1 MNTTAPIEHSGHSFA
16 LQDVGIFPGHMPETP
31 PAQSGPQF
39 DAALRLI
46 QSRRNVSPRRL
57 VEPGPTQQQLTDILS
72 AAAAAP
78 DHGLQMPWRFVVVPV
93 GKRHV
98 LAEAFAL
105 ALIDRDP
112 GATLEQ
118 MEAAREKACRAPFL
132 MLAIVRLGVA
142 DQAIPAAERL
152 VSLGCAVQNVLLAAT
167 AAGFGSG
174 LTSGQSMASP
184 RLSSACG
191 VAEDEQL
198 VCCVSIGTVSKS
210 KTSRIRPDVSAFVSE
225 LPRN

>member
-1 MNTTAPIEHSGHSFA
+1 M
-16 LQDVGIFPGHMPETP
+16 QDAGIFPGLAPEAV
-31 PAQSGPQF
+31 PAQSGPLF

-57 VEPGPTQQQLTDILS
+57 VEPGPTQQQLSAILS

-78 DHGLQMPWRFVVVPV
+78 DHGSLMPWRFVVAPV
-93 GKRHV
+93 SKRHL

-118 MEAAREKACRAPFL
+118 IEAAREKAYRAPFL
-132 MLAIVRLGVA
+132 MLAIVRLGTTE
-142 DQAIPAAERL
+142 QAVSAAERL

-174 LTSGQSMASP
+174 LTSGQAISSP
-184 RLSSACG
+184 RLASFCG
-191 VAEDEQL
+191 LSVGEQL
-198 VCCVSIGTVSKS
+198 VCCINIGSVTQ
-210 KTSRIRPDVSAFVSE
+210 SRAPRVGPDVSEFVSE
-225 LPRN
+225 LP

>member
-1 MNTTAPIEHSGHSFA
+1 MKIEVAVQHSEYSPA
-16 LQDVGIFPGHMPETP
+16 LLDVGIFPGHAPESL
-31 PAQSGPQF
+31 PAQSGLQF

-57 VEPGPTQQQLTDILS
+57 VEPSPTPQQLTGILS

-78 DHGLQMPWRFVVVPV
+78 DHGSLMPWRFVVVPV
-93 GKRHV
+93 DKRHV

-112 GATLEQ
+112 GAMLEQ
-118 MEAAREKACRAPFL
+118 MEAAREKAFRAPFL
-132 MLAIVRLGVA
+132 MLAIVRLGGA
-142 DQAIPAAERL
+142 GQAIPTAECL

-174 LTSGQSMASP
+174 LTSGRSMASP
-184 RLSSACG
+184 RLSSVCG

-198 VCCVSIGTVSKS
+198 VCCVNIGTVSKA
-210 KTSRIRPDVSAFVSE
+210 KTSCIRPHVSAFVSE
-225 LPRN
+225 LP

>member
-1 MNTTAPIEHSGHSFA
+1 MNTTAPIGHSGHPSA
-16 LQDVGIFPGHMPETP
+16 PQDVGIFPGRAPESL
-31 PAQSGPQF
+31 PALSDLQF

-57 VEPGPTQQQLTDILS
+57 VEPGPSQRQLTDILG

-78 DHGLQMPWRFVVVPV
+78 DHGLLIPWRFVVVPV
-93 GKRHV
+93 NKRHV

-118 MEAAREKACRAPFL
+118 IEAAREKAYRAPFL
-132 MLAIVRLGVA
+132 MLVIARLGVTE
-142 DQAIPAAERL
+142 QAIPAVERL
-152 VSLGCAVQNVLLAAT
+152 VSLGCAVQNVLLSAC

-174 LTSGQSMASP
+174 LTSGQAMSSP
-184 RLSSACG
+184 RLMSVCG
-191 VAEDEQL
+191 LVESEQL
-198 VCCVSIGTVSKS
+198 VCCINIGSVAQSKS
-210 KTSRIRPDVSAFVSE
+210 PRVRPDVSAFVSE
-225 LPRN
+225 MP

>member
-1 MNTTAPIEHSGHSFA
+1 MNITALKEHSGHSCPLHDA
-16 LQDVGIFPGHMPETP
+16 GIFPVPAPEAA
-31 PAQSGPQF
+31 PAQSGPLF

-57 VEPGPTQQQLTDILS
+57 VEPGPTQQQLSAILS

-78 DHGLQMPWRFVVVPV
+78 DHGLLMPWRFVVVPV
-93 GKRHV
+93 SKRHL

-118 MEAAREKACRAPFL
+118 MESAREKAFRAPFL
-132 MLAIVRLGVA
+132 MLAIVRLGAA
-142 DQAIPAAERL
+142 DQAIPATERL
-152 VSLGCAVQNVLLAAT
+152 VSLGCAVQNALLAAT

-174 LTSGQSMASP
+174 LTSGQSMSSP
-184 RLSSACG
+184 RLAWMCG
-191 VAEDEQL
+191 VGEDEQL
-198 VCCVSIGTVSKS
+198 VCCVNIGTVAKT
-210 KTSRIRPDVSAFVSE
+210 KTSRLRPDVSAFVSE
-225 LPRN
+225 LR

>member
-1 MNTTAPIEHSGHSFA
+1 MNTTAPSEHSEPLFP
-16 LQDVGIFPGHMPETP
+16 LQDLGIFPGLAPGAA
-31 PAQSGPQF
+31 PAQSSSLF

-57 VEPGPTQQQLTDILS
+57 VEPGPTQQQLSGILS

-93 GKRHV
+93 DKRHV

-118 MEAAREKACRAPFL
+118 MEAAREKAFRAPFL
-132 MLAIVRLGVA
+132 MLAIVRLGAA
-142 DQAIPAAERL
+142 DQAIPTAERL

-184 RLSSACG
+184 RLSSVCG
-191 VAEDEQL
+191 VAEAEQL
-198 VCCVSIGTVSKS
+198 VCCVNIGTVSQT

-225 LPRN
+225 LP